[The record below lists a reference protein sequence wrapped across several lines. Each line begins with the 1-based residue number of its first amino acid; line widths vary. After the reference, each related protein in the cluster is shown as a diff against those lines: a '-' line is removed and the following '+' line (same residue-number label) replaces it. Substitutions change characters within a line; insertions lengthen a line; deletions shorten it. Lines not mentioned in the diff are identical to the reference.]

1 MLNPFARSKNDLPS
15 MNRHSITAWAHD
27 IIDELQRI
35 GTLNPGNEKAA
46 DDLLRVYQN
55 MLQFYSWLS
64 TRPRVQITHAR
75 RPVEQPWTP
84 NDIFASAHKVWT
96 DLEWELRL
104 EKDGAFIDQMIDHL
118 GWFWN
123 IKNNLVNQA
132 RHTRGLSVLPNMET
146 IAEAANYARISSIDR
161 VNTMRIPEAR
171 IIPLGNRFP
180 RPMAPASRDN
190 PRNLEALLT
199 GPSTRLGNSGDNI
212 MHSSRKYSSGIPS
225 ILQPNAGHLQLPRY
239 SQSVQEQP
247 HSALP
252 VTLSVKGKQSDSLH
266 PGVQYQ
272 PPTARDKPSRN
283 IFNMAGDKYND
294 GIEYSETSQVPVE
307 FILPAPQIRDDRYPN
322 RAQGFGGGPKRPVTS
337 IPALEPVFSGRDN
350 HGQDLPTSHEE
361 QLTLSHSGTTCTKTG
376 NRFSDIKNSVSGQDK
391 AVIVILDTPSP
402 ESTNSRIESLT
413 SRDFACH
420 PNSPVL
426 SPGAEF
432 EVARPSSAIIP
443 PVHSK
448 DITRHFSFPVSPGT
462 PINSPIN
469 QREVKSAE
477 AKKIR
482 MEPLDRRSAK
492 LGHSSTGEKKQKR
505 ATNTDGKKVS
515 ARENDLNTSKR
526 NMTVSANDNQGDMKI
541 NNVAKDKETRFI
553 SVNAKQ
559 DDKTNHLQKVNTKR
573 TEPSNEA
580 YITVSN
586 SHNKRLKIN
595 NNPTTSSVHASPYT
609 SFLRQYRPSNPNS
622 PTSLGVIP
630 QSAEDKVVGTK
641 VVGGGQIGEKIG
653 SEKSVGEKAL
663 DESKTG
669 SKPVN
674 QNSTNENSVSTKS
687 IIEKIFNG
695 DSTGDKPMVEAPI
708 LEDVISTETSGN
720 EHVSDNPANNKLLPA
735 KNNKSKSL
743 YRPFSMR

>member
-27 IIDELQRI
+27 IIDEFQRI
-35 GTLNPGNEKAA
+35 GILNLGNEKAA

-55 MLQFYSWLS
+55 MLQFYSWVS
-64 TRPRVQITHAR
+64 TRPRVQITHAQ

-161 VNTMRIPEAR
+161 VNTMQIPEAR
-171 IIPLGNRFP
+171 TLPLGNHFP

-190 PRNLEALLT
+190 PRNLQALLT
-199 GPSTRLGNSGDNI
+199 GPSTRRGNSGDNV
-212 MHSSRKYSSGIPS
+212 MHSSRTYSSGIPS

-252 VTLSVKGKQSDSLH
+252 VTISVKGKQSDGLN

-294 GIEYSETSQVPVE
+294 GIEYSQTSQVPVG

-322 RAQGFGGGPKRPVTS
+322 RAQGFGGGSKHPMTS
-337 IPALEPVFSGRDN
+337 MTALEPVFGGRDN

-361 QLTLSHSGTTCTKTG
+361 QLTPSHSGKTRTKTG
-376 NRFSDIKNSVSGQDK
+376 NRFSDTSNSVSAQDK

-402 ESTNSRIESLT
+402 ESTNSRIESLGSIDYT
-413 SRDFACH
+413 CH
-420 PNSPVL
+420 PSSPVL
-426 SPGAEF
+426 SPGAEY
-432 EVARPSSAIIP
+432 EVTRLSSAMIP
-443 PVHSK
+443 HVHSK
-448 DITRHFSFPVSPGT
+448 DTTRHFSFPVSPGT
-462 PINSPIN
+462 PISSPIN
-469 QREVKSAE
+469 QREMKSAE

-482 MEPLDRRSAK
+482 SEPLDRRSAK
-492 LGHSSTGEKKQKR
+492 QGHSSAGGKKQKR

-515 ARENDLNTSKR
+515 ATENDLNTPKR
-526 NMTVSANDNQGDMKI
+526 NMTVPNNDNKGDMKI
-541 NNVAKDKETRFI
+541 NNVVKDKETRFG
-553 SVNAKQ
+553 SVNVKQ
-559 DDKTNHLQKVNTKR
+559 DDKTNNLQKFNTKR

-580 YITVSN
+580 CISVSD
-586 SHNKRLKIN
+586 SHNKRLKISS
-595 NNPTTSSVHASPYT
+595 NPTTSSVHASPYT

-622 PTSLGVIP
+622 STSLGVIP
-630 QSAEDKVVGTK
+630 QSAKDKMVGTK
-641 VVGGGQIGEKIG
+641 VVGGGHIGEKIG
-653 SEKSVGEKAL
+653 SEKSVDEKAL

-687 IIEKIFNG
+687 IIDKTFNG
-695 DSTGDKPMVEAPI
+695 DPTGDKLMVEAPI
-708 LEDVISTETSGN
+708 LEDAFSAESSGN
-720 EHVSDNPANNKLLPA
+720 EHVSENPANNKLLPA
-735 KNNKSKSL
+735 KNKKSKSL